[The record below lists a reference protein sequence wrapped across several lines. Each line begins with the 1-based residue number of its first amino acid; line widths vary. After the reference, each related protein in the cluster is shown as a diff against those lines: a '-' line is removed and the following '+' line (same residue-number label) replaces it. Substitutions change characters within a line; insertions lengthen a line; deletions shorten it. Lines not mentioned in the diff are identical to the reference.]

1 VIEHP
6 TIKTR
11 VDLAKYF
18 GELGFKVGAE
28 IGVCKGKMSR
38 VFCWYVPELK
48 LYSIDP
54 WISDPNDPYDYAND
68 HENNYAHALKIL
80 KPFNVTILRKE
91 SMDALSNIE
100 DESLDFVY
108 IDGNHSFDYV
118 VEDIIRWT
126 KKVRK
131 GGIISGHD
139 YYRLEDVDVVL
150 AVDAYTTAH
159 HIEGY
164 ITEEKPH
171 SWWFYKE

>member
-1 VIEHP
+1 MIIHP

-11 VDLAKYF
+11 VDLSKYF

-38 VFCWYVPELK
+38 VFCWFVPDVK

-54 WISDPNDPYDYAND
+54 WVSNTDDPHDYAND

-80 KPFNVTILRKE
+80 KPFNVEILRMT
-91 SMDALSNIE
+91 SMEALNHVN
-100 DESLDFVY
+100 DGTLDFVY
-108 IDGNHSFDYV
+108 IDGNHSFDYIIR
-118 VEDIIRWT
+118 DIIEWN

-131 GGIISGHD
+131 GGIMSGHD
-139 YYRLEDVDVVL
+139 YYNLKDVDVVI

-159 HIEGY
+159 HIEGF

-171 SWWFYKE
+171 SFWWEVK